1 MDARMTVRSVADVLI
16 SFGSYEPVEVQDEDV
31 VDSAATGDDAED
43 AVAARDR
50 AIAAARDDG
59 LTEGLTRAAA
69 AHAAAL
75 EAERDASAERLA
87 AERELWAREE
97 GHILAEK
104 VDRGLAEI
112 EVRIAAH
119 TARIL
124 RGMLADGLIDR
135 AIRELAEHL
144 HALLSGANGKL
155 VEVSGP
161 EDLVSALSAKLGT
174 ASAAIELR
182 PGASADV
189 RVVCDDTLV
198 ESRLNAW
205 LARLAT
211 AVE

>member
-1 MDARMTVRSVADVLI
+1 MTVRSVADVLI
-16 SFGSYEPVEVQDEDV
+16 SFGTREPVAIPVED
-31 VDSAATGDDAED
+31 AANSEAAGDDGED
-43 AVAARDR
+43 TIEAQER
-50 AIAAARDDG
+50 AIAAARDAG
-59 LTEGLTRAAA
+59 LSEGLTRAAG

-97 GHILAEK
+97 GRRLAEK
-104 VDRGLAEI
+104 LDRGLAEI
-112 EVRIAAH
+112 ERRIAAH

-135 AIRELAEHL
+135 ATRELAEHIRV
-144 HALLSGANGKL
+144 LLSGADGKL

-161 EDLVSALSAKLGT
+161 EDLVAALSEQLGT
-174 ASAAIELR
+174 GSAAIELR

-198 ESRLNAW
+198 ESRLTAW
-205 LARLAT
+205 LARLAS

>member
-1 MDARMTVRSVADVLI
+1 MTMRSVADVLI
-16 SFGSYEPVEVQDEDV
+16 SFGSYEPVEVPDEDV
-31 VDSAATGDDAED
+31 ANSEATGDDGED
-43 AVAARDR
+43 AVDARDL
-50 AIAAARDDG
+50 AIAAARDEG

-69 AHAAAL
+69 SHAAAL
-75 EAERDASAERLA
+75 EAERDASAQRLA
-87 AERELWAREE
+87 SERELWAREE
-97 GHILAEK
+97 GHMLAER
-104 VDRGLAEI
+104 VERGLAEI

-135 AIRELAEHL
+135 AIRELAEHI
-144 HALLSGANGKL
+144 HALLSGADGRV

-161 EDLVSALSAKLGT
+161 EDLVAALSEKLGP

-189 RVVCDDTLV
+189 RVVCNDTLV
-198 ESRLNAW
+198 ESRLTAW
-205 LARLAT
+205 LARLAS